1 MRKLAILIALVL
13 AALALAA
20 CSSTPQLE
28 ASALFPPQVGGFTR
42 MSGPGIDA
50 DTGVDVATYEAAEG
64 TVVLHVKQVPE
75 GQASAALGE
84 LPPAATDIVV
94 DPALG
99 QRQGMFFNFA
109 GEFHA
114 AWSNGDWV
122 FVTSATTDLARRSFL
137 ASYSY

>member
-1 MRKLAILIALVL
+1 MRRRVAIILLALT
-13 AALALAA
+13 LAA
-20 CSSTPQLE
+20 CTSTPQLDT
-28 ASALFPPQVGGFTR
+28 SALFPAQVGGFTR
-42 MSGPGIDA
+42 VSGPGIDA

-64 TVVLHVKQVPE
+64 SVVLHVKQMPE

-84 LPPAATDIVV
+84 LPPSATDIAV

-99 QRQGMFFNFA
+99 QRQGVFFSFA
-109 GEFHA
+109 GESHA

-122 FVTSATTDLARRSFL
+122 FVISATTDLARRSFL